1 MKTIDQRLGYDFPVL
16 LHLFTV
22 FFHCS
27 ISKKLYFLFEKISQ
41 NKQNRKDIFVREYL
55 NQYYNETI
63 YLIAMAEQ

>member
-1 MKTIDQRLGYDFPVL
+1 MKTIDQRLGYEFPVL

-41 NKQNRKDIFVREYL
+41 NKQNRKDIRHFCKGIINIIMKLY
-55 NQYYNETI
+55 I
-63 YLIAMAEQ
+63 